1 MRLQCGCGSDE
12 DCGWSCKGKWCG
24 DKGVCGCGLVS
35 WEVMHSGWGKL
46 GGERVEVVED
56 KGRERFA
63 QMRGSAVS
71 VWEINS
77 VPYSL
82 FL

>member
-1 MRLQCGCGSDE
+1 MYVVVV
-12 DCGWSCKGKWCG
+12 W
-24 DKGVCGCGLVS
+24 GVSGLCT
-35 WEVMHSGWGKL
+35 SGWGKL